1 MSQSGKSEDF
11 KKAREYAYRLFKFR
25 LRSISEFRGR
35 LSKRGFGEDV
45 ISGLVDDF
53 KRRGLL
59 DDIKFAK
66 AWVTDR
72 ARLKPMGRL
81 RIRMELEAKGIDR
94 ECIERVFDETA
105 PEADEYEIAKTLAQ
119 RRTRHSGR
127 LDRLTLQRRLLGFL
141 KRRGFSYDVVNKVVK
156 EVTKD
161 EGRCNP

>member
-11 KKAREYAYRLFKFR
+11 KKAKEYAYRLFKFR
-25 LRSISEFRGR
+25 PRSISEFRER

-72 ARLKPMGRL
+72 ARLKPMARL
-81 RIRMELEAKGIDR
+81 KIRMELEAKGVDKEYIDR
-94 ECIERVFDETA
+94 AFDEALAGT
-105 PEADEYEIAKTLAQ
+105 DEYEVAKSLAQ
-119 RRTRHSGR
+119 RRLWHSGK
-127 LDRLTLQRRLLGFL
+127 LDKITLQRRLLGFL
-141 KRRGFSYDVVNKVVK
+141 GRRGFSYDVIAKVVK
-156 EVTKD
+156 EVTRK
-161 EGRCNP
+161 